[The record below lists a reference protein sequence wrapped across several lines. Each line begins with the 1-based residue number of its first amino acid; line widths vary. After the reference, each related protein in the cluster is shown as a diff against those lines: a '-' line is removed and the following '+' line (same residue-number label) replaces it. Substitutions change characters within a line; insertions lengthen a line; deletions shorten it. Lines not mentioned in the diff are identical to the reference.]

1 MVDSDLPPS
10 SYDRR
15 MKRCRICNET
25 KPLDAFYAMKGMR
38 DGHRNE
44 CKECNLARRKRW
56 YADNS
61 AKEIERVQAWRDA
74 NPERYAETQRR
85 YKSTIDY
92 PAVMRAAHLKRKYGI
107 TPEDYERRLA
117 QQGGGC
123 AVCGRAPKAGKSLHV
138 DHDHE
143 TGYVRGLLCFKCNAA
158 LGQLDDDLERIER
171 ALTYV
176 ATKRRVAGLRRQ

>member
-10 SYDRR
+10 FYDRR
-15 MKRCRICNET
+15 MKRCRICHET
-25 KPLDAFYAMKGMR
+25 KPLDAFYPMKGMR

-85 YKSTIDY
+85 YKATIDY
-92 PAVMRAAHLKRKYGI
+92 PAVIA
-107 TPEDYERRLA
+107 RR
-117 QQGGGC
+117 
-123 AVCGRAPKAGKSLHV
+123 
-138 DHDHE
+138 
-143 TGYVRGLLCFKCNAA
+143 T
-158 LGQLDDDLERIER
+158 
-171 ALTYV
+171 
-176 ATKRRVAGLRRQ
+176 

>member
-1 MVDSDLPPS
+1 
-10 SYDRR
+10 

-56 YADNS
+56 YA
-61 AKEIERVQAWRDA
+61 ATPRQEIERVQSVARRD

-92 PAVMRAAHLKRKYGI
+92 PAVDRAVA
-107 TPEDYERRLA
+107 PEADVR
-117 QQGGGC
+117 
-123 AVCGRAPKAGKSLHV
+123 
-138 DHDHE
+138 DH
-143 TGYVRGLLCFKCNAA
+143 A
-158 LGQLDDDLERIER
+158 
-171 ALTYV
+171 
-176 ATKRRVAGLRRQ
+176 